1 MSKDVVALMINLPSG
16 CFCNKEK
23 KGTYHH
29 TQSSQW
35 PPLIRSSVHLQKLVS
50 IWTWLNPQ
58 KCSRA
63 TDSLVFLRN
72 GRWVVL
78 MESPKMTSKTCNQS
92 NSIMPPSFISS
103 ERFDWKPTISCV
115 ARGDTYVLSWF
126 HTHHT
131 VCLMCWTVFL
141 CMPNWVQ
148 IPVGRNCACS
158 SVLKAKHLM
167 QQGITFIIPF
177 RDNSAFKLTN
187 TQKTLKKLCF
197 TSCVPTNMHQ
207 QAWDDKLKQI
217 HIDYC
222 VTFQVKLLWHHS
234 AHYSTKYSWSRLH
247 RSIINYCLFLSDFKL
262 AFIGVVF
269 ICVGTQHSF
278 SCSSYERL
286 QWSNWKERS
295 LPMII
300 RPGILY
306 EEEKC
311 LQIFCSSSSQKSFVT
326 YEFIIG
332 WCCNGCCLVG
342 TLVLG
347 LFICPMF
354 CNLKILSL
362 RKEDKPYNVLA
373 L

>member
-1 MSKDVVALMINLPSG
+1 
-16 CFCNKEK
+16 
-23 KGTYHH
+23 
-29 TQSSQW
+29 
-35 PPLIRSSVHLQKLVS
+35 
-50 IWTWLNPQ
+50 
-58 KCSRA
+58 
-63 TDSLVFLRN
+63 
-72 GRWVVL
+72 
-78 MESPKMTSKTCNQS
+78 
-92 NSIMPPSFISS
+92 
-103 ERFDWKPTISCV
+103 
-115 ARGDTYVLSWF
+115 
-126 HTHHT
+126 
-131 VCLMCWTVFL
+131 
-141 CMPNWVQ
+141 
-148 IPVGRNCACS
+148 
-158 SVLKAKHLM
+158 
-167 QQGITFIIPF
+167 
-177 RDNSAFKLTN
+177 
-187 TQKTLKKLCF
+187 
-197 TSCVPTNMHQ
+197 MHQ

-262 AFIGVVF
+262 AFIGIVF
-269 ICVGTQHSF
+269 ISICVGTQHAF

-286 QWSNWKERS
+286 QWSNWKQRS

-311 LQIFCSSSSQKSFVT
+311 LQIFCSSFSQKSFVT

-354 CNLKILSL
+354 CNLKIRSL